1 VELIVVMVEH
11 KLGLVVGILVV
22 GILVLVMELVNKL
35 ELVHILVLVRRMLV
49 LVQRMLVLQLPMQ
62 VGFHFHH
69 K

>member
-1 VELIVVMVEH
+1 MELIVVMVEH

>member
-1 VELIVVMVEH
+1 MELIVVMVEH

-35 ELVHILVLVRRMLV
+35 ELVQILVLVRRKLV